1 MPKVTVLS
9 QTGKK
14 AGSIEL
20 NDAVF
25 GIEPNQQ
32 VIYDVVNAQRAALR
46 QGTHSTKTR
55 SEVRGGGRKPWRQKG
70 TGRARQGSI
79 RAPQWRGG
87 GITFGPTPRDYSVK
101 VNRKVAKLALRSAYS
116 YKVKEELITVID
128 KFELTE
134 IKTKDFANI
143 LKNVNVE
150 GKTLVVLTDSNENV
164 ERSAKNIGNVFVTTA
179 SHASVLDILSY
190 KNLIIEQGA
199 IEVVEKIAAPTT
211 EEVAVVVEKKKSFV
225 EKVAEKVT
233 GAAKKVEHAVENA
246 VETAKDAV
254 EHAVENVVETV
265 SKKKHTED
273 KTEEVETNE

>member
-20 NDAVF
+20 NDAIF

-46 QGTHSTKTR
+46 QGTHKVKTR

-70 TGRARQGSI
+70 TGRARQGTI

-87 GITFGPTPRDYSVK
+87 GIVFGPTPRDYSVK

-116 YKVKEELITVID
+116 YKVQEELLTVID
-128 KFELTE
+128 KFELAE
-134 IKTKDFANI
+134 IKTKEFANI
-143 LKNVNVE
+143 LKNINIE
-150 GKTLVVLTDSNENV
+150 GKTLVVLAESNENV

-199 IEVVEKIAAPTT
+199 VEIIQTIAAPTS
-211 EEVAVVVEKKKSFV
+211 EEVVVEKKKTFV
-225 EKVAEKVT
+225 EKVAEKVA
-233 GAAKKVEHAVENA
+233 GAAKKVEHAVESV
-246 VETAKDAV
+246 VESAKDAV
-254 EHAVENVVETV
+254 ENVA
-265 SKKKHTED
+265 KKKKDED

>member
-20 NDAVF
+20 NDAIF

-116 YKVKEELITVID
+116 YKVQKELLTVID
-128 KFELTE
+128 KFELTG

-150 GKTLVVLTDSNENV
+150 GKTLVVLADSNENV
-164 ERSAKNIGNVFVTTA
+164 ERSANNIANVFVTTA

-199 IEVVEKIAAPTT
+199 VEIIESIAASTPAS
-211 EEVAVVVEKKKSFV
+211 EEVVVEKKKTFL
-225 EKVAEKVT
+225 EKVAEKVSD
-233 GAAKKVEHAVENA
+233 AAKKVEHAVENV
-246 VETAKDAV
+246 VETAKD
-254 EHAVENVVETV
+254 AVENVVETV
-265 SKKKHTED
+265 SKRKHTED
-273 KTEEVETNE
+273 ETEEVDTNE

>member
-20 NDAVF
+20 NDAIF

-55 SEVRGGGRKPWRQKG
+55 SEVSGGGRKPWRQKG

-116 YKVKEELITVID
+116 YKVKEELLTVID
-128 KFELTE
+128 KFELAS
-134 IKTKDFANI
+134 IKTKDFAKI
-143 LKNVNVE
+143 LENVNVE
-150 GKTLVVLTDSNENV
+150 GKTLIVLADSNENV
-164 ERSAKNIGNVFVTTA
+164 ERSAKNIANVFVTTA
-179 SHASVLDILSY
+179 NHASVLDILSY
-190 KNLIIEQGA
+190 KNLIVEQGA
-199 IEVVEKIAAPTT
+199 VEIIETIAASSTSEEVIVEKKKTFVEKIA
-211 EEVAVVVEKKKSFV
+211 
-225 EKVAEKVT
+225 EKVSN
-233 GAAKKVEHAVENA
+233 AAKKVEHAVESA
-246 VETAKDAV
+246 VETAKD
-254 EHAVENVVETV
+254 AVENVVETV

-273 KTEEVETNE
+273 ETEEVETNE